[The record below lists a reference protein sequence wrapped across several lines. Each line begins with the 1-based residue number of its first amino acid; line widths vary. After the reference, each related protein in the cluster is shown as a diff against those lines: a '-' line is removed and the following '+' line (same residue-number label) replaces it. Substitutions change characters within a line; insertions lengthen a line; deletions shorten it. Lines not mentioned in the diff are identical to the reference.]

1 MNHPRRRLSFIVAG
15 LLTLAGAVS
24 LVLAAASTGRTDAQT
39 ERTQQRIDALLK
51 HRLKPDPLPVTLP
64 NPFQVVSG
72 TASRKAD
79 GSEAE
84 AAPTE
89 GGTESPA
96 NSATV
101 QPVEESSVDT
111 SKEALARYAAK
122 LKIGGLVRLNGQP
135 QLIINDSPRKEGDF
149 IIVEHKDAVTYVQIV
164 RIAPCVSTRRS
175 RRLSSDAAYFCA
187 GRGWPLRKA
196 SIISGNRWK
205 YA

>member
-1 MNHPRRRLSFIVAG
+1 MNRPLRPLFFALAG
-15 LLTLAGAVS
+15 LWCLAGAVA
-24 LVLAAASTGRTDAQT
+24 LVVAAASTGRTLAQT
-39 ERTQQRIDALLK
+39 ERTQQRIDTLLK
-51 HRLKPDPLPVTLP
+51 RRLKPDPLPVSLP

-84 AAPTE
+84 TAPPE
-89 GGTESPA
+89 GDAGNPG
-96 NSATV
+96 NSAIA
-101 QPVEESSVDT
+101 PPPEESSVDS

-164 RIAPCVSTRRS
+164 RIAPGALTL
-175 RRLSSDAAYFCA
+175 RLNEAVQTIKF
-187 GRGWPLRKA
+187 
-196 SIISGNRWK
+196 
-205 YA
+205 